1 MSWEGEDVAVCEN
14 GHEICVDFYYNDV
27 PKTCSECGGK
37 LIKIFTFEYTNGD
50 EVENK
55 ANKRTKKKLK
65 SFVKNILKTSS
76 KARAIHI
83 AELEEQKKNFL
94 DSISN
99 IIANYD
105 ERIEAIRNMAN
116 HD

>member
-1 MSWEGEDVAVCEN
+1 MSWDGEAVAVCEN
-14 GHEICVDFYYNDV
+14 GHEICVDFYYDDCLKIC
-27 PKTCSECGGK
+27 PECGAK
-37 LIKIFTFEYTNGD
+37 VIKKFIFDYTNGD
-50 EVENK
+50 EVENR

-83 AELEEQKKNFL
+83 AELEESKKKFL
-94 DSISN
+94 DSISET
-99 IIANYD
+99 IDYYD
-105 ERIEAIRNMAN
+105 ERIEAIKNMVN

>member
-1 MSWEGEDVAVCEN
+1 MSWEGACVAVCEN
-14 GHEICVDFYYNDV
+14 GHEIGVDVYYNDA

-37 LIKIFTFEYTNGD
+37 LLKIFTFDYTNGD

-83 AELEEQKKNFL
+83 AELEEQKKKFL
-94 DSISN
+94 DSISKT
-99 IIANYD
+99 IANYD
-105 ERIEAIRNMAN
+105 KRIETIKNMAN

>member
-14 GHEICVDFYYNDV
+14 GHEICVDFYYNDA

-37 LIKIFTFEYTNGD
+37 LIKIFTFDYTNGD

-83 AELEEQKKNFL
+83 AELEESKKKFL
-94 DSISN
+94 EQVPQV
-99 IIANYD
+99 IANYD
-105 ERIEAIRNMAN
+105 KRIEAIKNMVN

>member
-1 MSWEGEDVAVCEN
+1 MSWEGECVAVCEN
-14 GHEICVDFYYNDV
+14 GHEIVVDFYYND
-27 PKTCSECGGK
+27 CSEICPECGDK
-37 LIKIFTFEYTNGD
+37 VIKKFMFDYTNGD

-55 ANKRTKKKLK
+55 ANKRTEKELK

-83 AELEEQKKNFL
+83 AELEEQKKKFL
-94 DSISN
+94 DSISKT
-99 IIANYD
+99 IANYD
-105 ERIEAIRNMAN
+105 KRIETIKNMAN

>member
-1 MSWEGEDVAVCEN
+1 MSWEGEDIAVCEN
-14 GHEICVDFYYNDV
+14 GHEICVDFYYNDA

-37 LIKIFTFEYTNGD
+37 LIKIFTFDYTNGD

-83 AELEEQKKNFL
+83 AELEEQKKKFL

-105 ERIEAIRNMAN
+105 ERIEAIRNLAN

>member
-1 MSWEGEDVAVCEN
+1 MSWEGECVAVCEN

-27 PKTCSECGGK
+27 LKTCSECGGK
-37 LIKIFTFEYTNGD
+37 VIKIFTFDYTNGD

-83 AELEEQKKNFL
+83 AELEEQKKKFL

-105 ERIEAIRNMAN
+105 ERIEAIRILAN

>member
-1 MSWEGEDVAVCEN
+1 MSWDGEVFAVCEN

-27 PKTCSECGGK
+27 PKICPECGGK
-37 LIKIFTFEYTNGD
+37 VIKSFTFDYTNGD
-50 EVENK
+50 EAENK

-83 AELEEQKKNFL
+83 AELEESKKKFL
-94 DSISN
+94 ERVPKV
-99 IIANYD
+99 IANYD
-105 ERIEAIRNMAN
+105 KRIEAIKNMVD

>member
-1 MSWEGEDVAVCEN
+1 MSWEGECVAVCEN
-14 GHEICVDFYYNDV
+14 GHEIGVDFYYNDC
-27 PKTCSECGGK
+27 PKTCSKCGGK
-37 LIKIFTFEYTNGD
+37 VIKNFIFEYTNGD

-76 KARAIHI
+76 KAREIHI
-83 AELEEQKKNFL
+83 AELEEQKKKFL
-94 DSISN
+94 EQVPQV
-99 IIANYD
+99 IANYD
-105 ERIEAIRNMAN
+105 KRIEAIKNMVN